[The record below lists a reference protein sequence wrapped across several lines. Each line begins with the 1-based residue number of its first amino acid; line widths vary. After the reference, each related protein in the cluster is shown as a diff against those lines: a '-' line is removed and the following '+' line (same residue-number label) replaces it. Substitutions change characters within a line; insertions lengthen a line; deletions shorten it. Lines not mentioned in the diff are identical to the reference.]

1 MRKERLF
8 YLDFIRAIATISIIM
23 THFNA
28 RYIYAGAQYIY
39 KAIISTTFFNIYIG
53 DWGVSLFFIISGA
66 ALMYVYQEKLEYKRF
81 YKKRFESLYPMFW
94 MAYIIAFIGLFYLNK
109 GMFLQAPKKNFI
121 LTIIGFD
128 GYLAANVP
136 TFYIL
141 GEWFLGCIILFYVL
155 FPLLRTGVNKYPK
168 ATVVVTAMIYLTFI
182 FFYHGVFDMS
192 KIVFVR
198 MPEFLMGMYFIKY
211 IKKVNLPMLV
221 TSIIVL
227 ALNLILKP
235 QWSNHLQT
243 TYVGISSF
251 FILVYISKYFDGYP
265 VYTFVVTTD
274 DILPDSDSVDDEMTV
289 EISFKLVPAI
299 PTDSSQ
305 PKYKI
310 DWNRVAEVSVSVA
323 AIVILSLAFAGGT
336 YLVAMQAFFVAQK
349 ILIPA

>member
-168 ATVVVTAMIYLTFI
+168 ATVVVTAMIYLVFI
-182 FFYHGVFDMS
+182 FFYHGVFPPVS
-192 KIVFVR
+192 TKIQ
-198 MPEFLMGMYFIKY
+198 LYS
-211 IKKVNLPMLV
+211 
-221 TSIIVL
+221 T
-227 ALNLILKP
+227 
-235 QWSNHLQT
+235 
-243 TYVGISSF
+243 
-251 FILVYISKYFDGYP
+251 
-265 VYTFVVTTD
+265 
-274 DILPDSDSVDDEMTV
+274 
-289 EISFKLVPAI
+289 
-299 PTDSSQ
+299 
-305 PKYKI
+305 
-310 DWNRVAEVSVSVA
+310 
-323 AIVILSLAFAGGT
+323 
-336 YLVAMQAFFVAQK
+336 
-349 ILIPA
+349 